1 MSDKL
6 ENYMYDLSRLITE
19 YAEEAKASAFRDEFQ
34 KGRLMAF
41 YEIISLMRQQAD
53 IFDISSDKLGL
64 ADMTED
70 ELFVPLMMLKKAG

>member
-1 MSDKL
+1 V
-6 ENYMYDLSRLITE
+6 
-19 YAEEAKASAFRDEFQ
+19 
-34 KGRLMAF
+34 
-41 YEIISLMRQQAD
+41 RQQAD